1 MTIDDLERFDCINT
15 IVANEYD
22 KYVRYDDVV
31 ELIGKYVRYDDV
43 VELIK
48 YIESNYKK
56 YEDFKKIENYFA
68 NITPEQMRKA
78 MYEREYSALKQFDR
92 HLWEKMIDEQ
102 LEFSDEDLF
111 YSNDDIL
118 APFKDVSF
126 FFSVDNALTGLKT
139 QHVDESDFPT
149 MFYIVKH
156 NDKEMFVVTMVG
168 QGSVTDTCTR
178 EHFLDWMTKCDNK
191 FTIDDTKVYTVDDL
205 AKMVS
210 DAIEANKDLDE

>member
-15 IVANEYD
+15 IVANEY
-22 KYVRYDDVV
+22 
-31 ELIGKYVRYDDV
+31 GKYVRYDDV

-56 YEDFKKIENYFA
+56 YEEEKNKKKMAEDFKKIENYFA

-78 MYEREYSALKQFDR
+78 MYEREYAALKQFDR

-149 MFYIVKH
+149 MVYIVKH

-205 AKMVS
+205 EKLVS